1 MGQRHAGG
9 DEKLIVLFVWR
20 ITGYLANFVN

>member
-9 DEKLIVLFVWR
+9 DEKLVVLFVWR
-20 ITGYLANFVN
+20 IAGYQVNFVS